1 MRVYVPS
8 KEEDVINE
16 ILKDLYMLKK
26 AIDYNTGAI
35 ENRIHMVDEIRN
47 KVRTLLEEE
56 KEGKGS
62 GS

>member
-26 AIDYNTGAI
+26 AIDYNTGAV
-35 ENRIHMVDEIRN
+35 ESRVRMVDNVRD
-47 KVRTLLEEE
+47 KVKTLLEQEE
-56 KEGKGS
+56 EASS
-62 GS
+62 G

>member
-35 ENRIHMVDEIRN
+35 ENRIRMVDEIRN